1 MIGGYWKL
9 IDFIFVYLFLSSAN
23 IENLFYA
30 FNWFFSDDATLI
42 MVNLF
47 IRSFAK
53 IDDVKMEYSV
63 QITFR
68 WQEDL
73 LFSRW
78 PRFPG
83 KSGPM
88 IVWPIPTSWAK
99 PTWKVGWRALRNIN
113 QYNILGL
120 RSDQVLDN
128 DRCWQGVDA
137 GHLFQVDQSIHMFWI
152 FPKCS
157 ISCLFGGFKLLSWQ
171 EREGGAV
178 PQHSR
183 AKRLHSHLSRWLRP
197 LQHQVLDHP
206 HHHPHNCNHHP
217 YHPRR

>member
-99 PTWKVGWRALRNIN
+99 PTWKVGWWALRNIN

-128 DRCWQGVDA
+128 DRCWQSVDA
-137 GHLFQVDQSIHMFWI
+137 GHLFQVDQSIYIYVLDFPQMFN
-152 FPKCS
+152 
-157 ISCLFGGFKLLSWQ
+157 LLSLWWIWAVVVAGT
-171 EREGGAV
+171 RRRGGSTTSSCQTFTFASFQMATSSTASGCISS
-178 PQHSR
+178 PS
-183 AKRLHSHLSRWLRP
+183 SSP
-197 LQHQVLDHP
+197 
-206 HHHPHNCNHHP
+206 
-217 YHPRR
+217 

>member
-1 MIGGYWKL
+1 MLSKELELQKCTFSANLKKRLHFSTVSRENLKIFQCKEKVKISFEVWMIGGYWKL

-113 QYNILGL
+113 QYIILGF
-120 RSDQVLDN
+120 RPDQVLDN
-128 DRCWQGVDA
+128 DRCW
-137 GHLFQVDQSIHMFWI
+137 
-152 FPKCS
+152 
-157 ISCLFGGFKLLSWQ
+157 
-171 EREGGAV
+171 
-178 PQHSR
+178 
-183 AKRLHSHLSRWLRP
+183 
-197 LQHQVLDHP
+197 
-206 HHHPHNCNHHP
+206 
-217 YHPRR
+217 

>member
-1 MIGGYWKL
+1 MVKLAFSANLKNDCTSQLFQEKIWKYFSARKKVKISFEVWMIGGYWKL
-9 IDFIFVYLFLSSAN
+9 IDFIFVYLFLSSVN
-23 IENLFYA
+23 SENLFYA

-99 PTWKVGWRALRNIN
+99 PTWKVGRRALRNIN

-120 RSDQVLDN
+120 RPDQVLDN

-137 GHLFQVDQSIHMFWI
+137 GHLFQVKI
-152 FPKCS
+152 F
-157 ISCLFGGFKLLSWQ
+157 F
-171 EREGGAV
+171 
-178 PQHSR
+178 
-183 AKRLHSHLSRWLRP
+183 
-197 LQHQVLDHP
+197 
-206 HHHPHNCNHHP
+206 
-217 YHPRR
+217 

>member
-1 MIGGYWKL
+1 
-9 IDFIFVYLFLSSAN
+9 
-23 IENLFYA
+23 
-30 FNWFFSDDATLI
+30 

-99 PTWKVGWRALRNIN
+99 PTWKVGWWALRNIN

-120 RSDQVLDN
+120 RPDQVLDN
-128 DRCWQGVDA
+128 DRCWQSVDA
-137 GHLFQVDQSIHMFWI
+137 GHLFQVDQSIYMFWI
-152 FPKCS
+152 FPQM
-157 ISCLFGGFKLLSWQ
+157 FNLLSLWWIWTVVVA
-171 EREGGAV
+171 GT
-178 PQHSR
+178 
-183 AKRLHSHLSRWLRP
+183 
-197 LQHQVLDHP
+197 
-206 HHHPHNCNHHP
+206 
-217 YHPRR
+217 RRRDGSTTSSCQTFTFASFQMATSSTASGCRSSPSSSP